1 MDFVA
6 KTDNDLEPMTPKA
19 DVFNSMR
26 SARAEFGSVEM
37 QPSKGSFTGLL
48 LVSLLSG
55 LMILAFVFSIQSL
68 WLATHPNFDL
78 TLPKLPS
85 FSAIN
90 SGQTGDG
97 IKNPQGTK
105 PTEVVDA
112 VPVAEGYPETAIE
125 DFLSQVAAKENV
137 LADSTPKQALLDLGV
152 QVCSGVG
159 KGFTEEEIIADFVIK
174 IADKYPN
181 ITDAES
187 FGQTIYDSATATL
200 CIKEDPDAI
209 S

>member
-1 MDFVA
+1 MS
-6 KTDNDLEPMTPKA
+6 DLDYDSEQNVTRA
-19 DVFNSMR
+19 DVFDSMR
-26 SARAEFGSVEM
+26 SARNEFSIKTME
-37 QPSKGSFTGLL
+37 STKGSAAGLI
-48 LVSLLSG
+48 LVSIGAG
-55 LMILAFVFSIQSL
+55 LVALAFVFTIQSL

-90 SGQTGDG
+90 SGETGDG

-105 PTEVVDA
+105 PTEIVDA
-112 VPVAEGYPETAIE
+112 APIAEGFPETAIK

-137 LADSTPKQALLDLGV
+137 LADSTPKQSLLDLGV
-152 QVCSGVG
+152 QVCAGVD
-159 KGFTEEEIIADFVIK
+159 KGFTEEEIINDFVLK
-174 IADKYPN
+174 IGAKYPN
-181 ITDAES
+181 IVDVES
-187 FGQTIYDSATATL
+187 FGQTIYDSAVATL